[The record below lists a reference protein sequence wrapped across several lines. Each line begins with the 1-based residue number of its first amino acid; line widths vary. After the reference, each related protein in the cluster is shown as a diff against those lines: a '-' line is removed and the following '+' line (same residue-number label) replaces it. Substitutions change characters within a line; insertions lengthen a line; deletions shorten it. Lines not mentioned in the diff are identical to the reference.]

1 MMQQLRWVLSA
12 MVAAAVLATA
22 VPASAQ
28 TVATPDT
35 IWFIGGMGGA
45 SAVQNVGG
53 AYGLELGTRV
63 TPKLDLFGDGYGVTD
78 TATRRRI
85 ETAQNVATVIGV
97 TQGASATATLKAP
110 AGLFLGGLRYTIHEG
125 GNLRI
130 FVQAEGGVARVTYQ
144 PTFLLGGVD
153 VTSQIS
159 QFGVTLGADLAGTTT
174 KPAFG
179 GGIGVAVRRG
189 VWDIGA
195 QFGIISIKTPSQ
207 SSNVIQA
214 TALVA
219 HWF

>member
-1 MMQQLRWVLSA
+1 
-12 MVAAAVLATA
+12 
-22 VPASAQ
+22 
-28 TVATPDT
+28 
-35 IWFIGGMGGA
+35 
-45 SAVQNVGG
+45 VQHVGG
-53 AYGLELGTRV
+53 IYGIELGTRV

-85 ETAQNVATVIGV
+85 ETAQNVATIIGIS
-97 TQGASATATLKAP
+97 QGATASATLSAP
-110 AGLFLGGLRYTIHEG
+110 AGVFVGGLRYTIHQG

-130 FVQAEGGVARVTYQ
+130 FVQGEGGIARVTFQ
-144 PTFLLGGVD
+144 PAFILGGVD
-153 VTSQIS
+153 ITNSIS

-214 TALVA
+214 TATIA

>member
-1 MMQQLRWVLSA
+1 MVVGA
-12 MVAAAVLATA
+12 MLTTA
-22 VPASAQ
+22 VPAGAQ
-28 TVATPDT
+28 TVAAPDT
-35 IWFIGGMGGA
+35 IWFIGATGGA

-53 AYGLELGTRV
+53 LYGIELGTRV

-85 ETAQNVATVIGV
+85 ETAQNVAAIIGIS
-97 TQGASATATLKAP
+97 QGATASATLSAP
-110 AGLFLGGLRYTIHEG
+110 AGVFVGGLRYTIHQG

-130 FVQAEGGVARVTYQ
+130 FVQGEGGIARVTFQ
-144 PTFLLGGVD
+144 PAFILGGVD
-153 VTSQIS
+153 ITNSIS

-189 VWDIGA
+189 AWDIGA
-195 QFGIISIKTPSQ
+195 QFGVISIKTPSQ

-214 TALVA
+214 TATIA